1 MLVFAR
7 RCSLAVFVLL
17 LSAWPARAD
26 LTVFA
31 GLQNQ
36 PSIRPSTGISL
47 GVGLLVVGWEVEV
60 ARVSE
65 DSDEGG
71 PSLAT
76 GTGSV
81 YVQNPIPINGMQFY
95 GIAGAGLYR
104 ERVTRLASDH
114 QETNVHLA
122 IGGGAKIALAGPLKL
137 RLDYRIFKL
146 RNAIATNPQRFYAG
160 LALAF

>member
-1 MLVFAR
+1 MLALAR
-7 RCSLAVFVLL
+7 RVSLALL
-17 LSAWPARAD
+17 VILGAAWPAHAD

-36 PSIRPSTGISL
+36 PAIRPTTGIAL

-65 DSDEGG
+65 ERDDAA
-71 PSLAT
+71 PSIAT
-76 GTGSV
+76 GTGSL
-81 YVQNPIPINGMQFY
+81 YVQNPIPISGVQFY
-95 GIAGAGLYR
+95 GIAGAGVYR
-104 ERVTRLASDH
+104 ERLTQLPDAY

-146 RNAIATNPQRFYAG
+146 RNSLAKNPQRIYAG

>member
-1 MLVFAR
+1 MLVLVR
-7 RCSLAVFVLL
+7 RVSLAILVLL
-17 LSAWPARAD
+17 GAAGTAQAD

-36 PSIRPSTGISL
+36 PSIRPATGISL

-60 ARVSE
+60 ARVTE
-65 DSDEGG
+65 ESDELA

-81 YVQNPIPINGMQFY
+81 YVQNPIPISGVQFY
-95 GIAGAGLYR
+95 GIAGAGVYR
-104 ERVTRLASDH
+104 ERLQRLPEAH

-122 IGGGAKIALAGPLKL
+122 LGGGAKIALAGPLKL

-146 RNAIATNPQRFYAG
+146 RNALATNPQRIYAG
-160 LALAF
+160 LALSF